1 MILTMLAGVVMG
13 FGARHAW
20 GDAMVKLTRDM
31 ADREIDE
38 MATELKRLRDFM
50 AKHVGTNVE

>member
-1 MILTMLAGVVMG
+1 VFLIMLAGVVMG
-13 FGARHAW
+13 FAARHAW
-20 GDAMVKLTRDM
+20 GEAMVKLTRDM

-50 AKHVGTNVE
+50 AKHVGTKE